1 MSSPITEWEFTA
13 DVASWI
19 NQYLALNP
27 FLIFKEAKC
36 EQRASGSA
44 KRRDIS
50 LIGKDNRVLITGEV
64 KLPYMLDGATPYN
77 ETVYQDAR
85 KKAVAAQA
93 PYFFTWNVNECALWE
108 TFSPKI
114 APHERQYKAW
124 QVLKTPVDNA
134 THLEHPMTTDA
145 LKHWLPVFLNDL
157 HRVIKGEA
165 KIGAKS
171 PDENFILYLESHL
184 KAPIHLTLQALTAH
198 YQKPRFKSRLDQWM
212 RDEQGWIISDE
223 PETVRDN
230 LERAA
235 KFACYALVNKLVFH
249 EAMLKR
255 YGQRIKKITVPKHI
269 DTGEDLQLHLEKF
282 FAEAK
287 QVTGDYETVFGEDHT
302 NMGALIPFY
311 SEHVG
316 GPWRELIE
324 QIHNFDFSKLEY
336 DIIGRI
342 FERLIAPEE
351 RHKYGQYYTSPE
363 VVDLINSFCITRGDE
378 KVLDPACGGGT
389 FLVRAYARKRS
400 LLPGRHHGEL
410 LKDLFGID
418 ISKFA
423 THLTTINLATRDLID
438 EENYPQIA
446 RTDFFNVRPR
456 TTFLSLP
463 SHAATDGK
471 MKSKGMGALQH
482 RDVEIPKLDAIVGN
496 PPYVR
501 QEDIA
506 KDNKKKYAELVQEEW
521 NKGINL
527 SGRSDLHLYFWPH
540 ATTFLKE
547 DGYFCF
553 LTSSQ
558 WLDVEY
564 GFRLQEWILHN
575 FEIIA
580 VIESVDE
587 PWFVGARV
595 VTAITIL
602 RRQSE
607 SRKRMEST
615 VRFVQ
620 LRMPI
625 TEILANDGSTTD
637 QMAVASEFRDEL
649 LALEKNTINS
659 RYRARVV
666 KQADLLNEGMKLG
679 AIMGTPGEYYG
690 GKWGVHLRAPDVWF
704 DLLEKAGDKLAPLG
718 QLAEVRFGVKTGK
731 DSFFFPK
738 DISDE
743 LLQKYPTA
751 QEFEEA
757 LGVPRKKVADGK
769 VRMVECGEGRGEVKP
784 LEAEYLEPEVH
795 SLMEISRFTVSPE
808 DCSRKIL
815 LVNKKKSQLKG
826 TYVLEYIKWG
836 EKQGFHKGATCAARV
851 TEERDWYDLTDEERP
866 ILILPKIQQYRL
878 AAFLNPEGLYA
889 NSSLLA
895 VFKVER
901 EKAEYLSGVINST
914 VAIISRL
921 LYARQLGNEGNIQLD
936 VYSAKMMLVPN
947 ISIKV
952 KETVRVRI
960 EKAFSRMCERPLMSF
975 VSNKRRGEKAL
986 TRAGKLAE
994 IEKLSDISELDMPDR
1009 HELDDAVLEM
1019 MGFSSKTERKAWL
1032 EKIYTYLRE
1041 HFELTRQKEEKA
1053 IENKKAAQGRGTV
1066 RPADMAKQI
1075 FDELHEKEPRWLKRY
1090 EPDFMDAEDYWTFDL
1105 PEKGKPQ
1112 VHSDLLIPHGVAFSQ
1127 GPRKAPI
1134 VAVKIE
1140 EQTHLVCFLAEHGMR
1155 GLVRVP
1161 VSAADCNRVLKSF
1174 GDFIRARNARLKE
1187 IIEERTAD
1195 EDMQGKV
1202 YELLDVMF

>member
-1 MSSPITEWEFTA
+1 MTEWEFTA
-13 DVASWI
+13 TVAGWI
-19 NQYLALNP
+19 NQYLSLNP
-27 FLIFKEAKC
+27 SLIFKEARC
-36 EQRASGSA
+36 EQRASGST

-50 LIGKDNRVLITGEV
+50 LIGKDNRVLVTGEV

-77 ETVYQDAR
+77 ENVYQDAR
-85 KKAVAAQA
+85 KKAVAAKA
-93 PYFFTWNVNECALWE
+93 SYFFTWNVNECALWE
-108 TFSPKI
+108 TFSEKT

-124 QVLKTPVDNA
+124 QVLKTAVETSA
-134 THLEHPMTTDA
+134 HLEHPITTDA
-145 LKHWLPVFLNDL
+145 LQHWLPLFLNDL
-157 HRVIKGEA
+157 HRVIKGDA
-165 KIGAKS
+165 KLGTKS

-184 KAPIHLTLQALTAH
+184 KAPITLTLQALMAH
-198 YQKPRFKSRLDQWM
+198 YRQPRFKSRLDQWM

-223 PETVRDN
+223 PEAVRDN

-269 DTGEDLQLHLEKF
+269 ETGEDLRLHLEKF

-287 QVTGDYETVFGEDHT
+287 QVTGDYETVFGEDHS
-302 NMGALIPFY
+302 NIGALIPFY
-311 SEHVG
+311 SDNAG

-342 FERLIAPEE
+342 FERLISPEE

-389 FLVRAYARKRS
+389 FLVRAYARKRI
-400 LLPGRHHGEL
+400 LAPWRHHGEL
-410 LKDLFGID
+410 LKDLFGTD
-418 ISKFA
+418 ISNFA

-446 RTDFFNVRPR
+446 RTDFFNVRPKR
-456 TTFLSLP
+456 AFLSLP
-463 SHAATDGK
+463 AHAATDGK
-471 MKSKGMGALQH
+471 MKSKGMGAIQH
-482 RDVEIPKLDAIVGN
+482 RDVEIPKLDAVVGN

-506 KDNKKKYAELVQEEW
+506 DGNKKKIRELVEEEW
-521 NKGINL
+521 KGINF
-527 SGRSDLHLYFWPH
+527 SGRSDLHIYFWPH

-564 GFRLQEWILHN
+564 GFRLQKWILKN
-575 FEIIA
+575 FKIVAI
-580 VIESVDE
+580 IESMDE

-602 RRQSE
+602 QRE
-607 SRKRMEST
+607 KETEKRMENT

-625 TEILANDGSTTD
+625 SEILANDGTTTD
-637 QMAVASEFRDEL
+637 QMSVASEFRDEL
-649 LALEKNTINS
+649 LKLEKNTTNS
-659 RYRARVV
+659 RYRARLVTQV
-666 KQADLLNEGMKLG
+666 DLWDEGLKLG
-679 AIMGTPGEYYG
+679 TIMGIPGYYG
-690 GKWGVHLRAPDVWF
+690 GKWGVHLRAPDMWF
-704 DLLEKAGDKLAPLG
+704 ELLEKAGMNLSPLG
-718 QLAEVRFGVKTGK
+718 EFSQIARGITTGK

-743 LLQKYPTA
+743 LLKKYPLA

-757 LGVPRKKVADGK
+757 LGVPRKKVADGA

-815 LVNKKKSQLKG
+815 LVNKKKSQLKD

-836 EKQGFHKGATCAARV
+836 EKQGLHTGATCAARV
-851 TEERDWYDLTDEERP
+851 TDERDWYDLTGHKKGDIFLAKSQQYKHVAPINDERLQCNCNLYDMHLEDKTKVNTYAGILNSSIAILSKFQFGRP
-866 ILILPKIQQYRL
+866 I
-878 AAFLNPEGLYA
+878 
-889 NSSLLA
+889 
-895 VFKVER
+895 
-901 EKAEYLSGVINST
+901 GV
-914 VAIISRL
+914 
-921 LYARQLGNEGNIQLD
+921 EGNLKTEVVD
-936 VYSAKMMLVPN
+936 VNMMLVPN
-947 ISIKV
+947 P
-952 KETVRVRI
+952 
-960 EKAFSRMCERPLMSF
+960 EKAKAVHIKRVADAFNKMKKREALYFLSERRLKEMAF
-975 VSNKRRGEKAL
+975 RKQGKEAEL
-986 TRAGKLAE
+986 TN
-994 IEKLSDISELDMPDR
+994 LSDLSELDMADR

-1032 EKIYTYLRE
+1032 EKIYSYLRE

-1053 IENKKAAQGRGTV
+1053 IENKKTANSRGAV
-1066 RPADMAKQI
+1066 RPADLAGQI
-1075 FDELHEKEPRWLKRY
+1075 FNELREKEPYWLKRY
-1090 EPDFMDAEDYWTFDL
+1090 EPDFMDAEDFWTFDL
-1105 PEKGKPQ
+1105 PEKGRPN
-1112 VHSDLLIPHGVAFSQ
+1112 VHSDLLIPHGVAFAQ
-1127 GPRKAPI
+1127 GPRKSQI
-1134 VAVKIE
+1134 VQVKIK
-1140 EQTHLVCFLAEHGMR
+1140 EQAPLVSFLAEHGTR

-1161 VSAADCNRVLKSF
+1161 VKAADCGRILQAYS
-1174 GDFIRARNARLKE
+1174 DFMRTRTARLKE

-1195 EDMQGKV
+1195 EDMQEKV
-1202 YELLDVMF
+1202 YTILAAMF

>member
-36 EQRASGSA
+36 EQRASGST

-50 LIGKDNRVLITGEV
+50 LIGKDSRVLITGEV

-93 PYFFTWNVNECALWE
+93 EYFFTWNVNECALWE

-114 APHERQYKAW
+114 APHERQYKVW
-124 QVLKTPVDNA
+124 QVLKTPVDNPG
-134 THLEHPMTTDA
+134 HLEHPMTTDA

-184 KAPIHLTLQALTAH
+184 KAPIHLTLQALITL

-255 YGQRIKKITVPKHI
+255 YGQRMKKITVPKHI

-389 FLVRAYARKRS
+389 FLVRAYARKRT
-400 LLPGRHHGEL
+400 LAPGRQHGEL
-410 LKDLFGID
+410 LKDLFGTD

-456 TTFLSLP
+456 QPFLSLP
-463 SHAATDGK
+463 THAATDGK
-471 MKSKGMGALQH
+471 IKSKGMGALQH
-482 RDVEIPKLDAIVGN
+482 RDVEIPKLDAVVGN

-527 SGRSDLHLYFWPH
+527 SGRSDLHIYFWPH

-547 DGYFCF
+547 GGYFCF

-564 GFRLQEWILHN
+564 GFRLQEWILEN

-607 SRKRMEST
+607 KSRRMENT

-659 RYRARVV
+659 RYCARVV
-666 KQADLLNEGMKLG
+666 KQADLWNEGVKLG
-679 AIMGTPGEYYG
+679 AIMGTPGDYYG

-704 DLLEKAGDKLAPLG
+704 SLMEKAGMSFSPLG
-718 QLAEVRFGVKTGK
+718 EIAQIWRGITTGK

-757 LGVPRKKVADGK
+757 LGVPRKKVADSK

-795 SLMEISRFTVSPE
+795 SLMEIKRFTVLPE

-815 LVNKKKSQLKG
+815 LVNKTKAQLKG
-826 TYVLEYIKWG
+826 TYVLDYIKWG
-836 EKQGFHKGATCAARV
+836 EKQGLHKGATCAARV
-851 TEERDWYDLTDEERP
+851 TSERDWYDLTGHKKGDIFLAKAQQYKHIAPINDLSLQCNCNLYDLHLEDKSKVNAMAGILNSTITILSKFQIGRP
-866 ILILPKIQQYRL
+866 I
-878 AAFLNPEGLYA
+878 
-889 NSSLLA
+889 
-895 VFKVER
+895 
-901 EKAEYLSGVINST
+901 GV
-914 VAIISRL
+914 
-921 LYARQLGNEGNIQLD
+921 EGNLKTEVVD
-936 VYSAKMMLVPN
+936 VNMMLVPN
-947 ISIKV
+947 P
-952 KETVRVRI
+952 
-960 EKAFSRMCERPLMSF
+960 EKAKATHLKRVADAFNKMKEREAFYFLSE
-975 VSNKRRGEKAL
+975 RRLREMVY
-986 TRAGKLAE
+986 RRQGKEAE
-994 IEKLSDISELDMPDR
+994 LSSLSDISELDMPDR

-1019 MGFSSKTERKAWL
+1019 IGFSSKAERKAWL
-1032 EKIYTYLRE
+1032 EKIYSYLRE

-1053 IENKKAAQGRGTV
+1053 IENKKTAGKGAI
-1066 RPADMAKQI
+1066 RPPDMARQI
-1075 FDELHEKEPRWLKRY
+1075 FDELHEKEPRWFKRY
-1090 EPDFMDAEDYWTFDL
+1090 EPDFMDVEDYWTFDL
-1105 PEKGKPQ
+1105 PEKGKPL

-1127 GPRKAPI
+1127 GPRKSPV

-1161 VSAADCNRVLKSF
+1161 VTAADCDRVLKSF

-1195 EDMQGKV
+1195 EDMQEKV
-1202 YELLDVMF
+1202 YTLLSAMF

>member
-27 FLIFKEAKC
+27 SLVFKEAKC

-93 PYFFTWNVNECALWE
+93 DYFFTWNVNECALWE
-108 TFSPKI
+108 TFSQRI

-124 QVLKTPVDNA
+124 QVLKTPVDNPI
-134 THLEHPMTTDA
+134 HLEHPMTTDA
-145 LKHWLPVFLNDL
+145 LKHWLPIFLNDL

-171 PDENFILYLESHL
+171 PDENFIFYLEAHL
-184 KAPIHLTLQALTAH
+184 KAPIHLTLQALIAH

-223 PETVRDN
+223 PEAVRDN

-269 DTGEDLQLHLEKF
+269 DTGEDLRLHLEKF

-287 QVTGDYETVFGEDHT
+287 EVTGDYETVFGEDHT
-302 NMGALIPFY
+302 NIGALIPFY
-311 SEHVG
+311 SDHVG

-389 FLVRAYARKRS
+389 FLVRAYARKRT
-400 LLPGRHHGEL
+400 LAPGRQHGGL
-410 LKDLFGID
+410 LKDLFGAD
-418 ISKFA
+418 VSKFA

-463 SHAATDGK
+463 SHAVTEGK
-471 MKSKGMGALQH
+471 MKSKGMGAIQH
-482 RDVEIPKLDAIVGN
+482 RDVEIPKLDAVVGN

-506 KDNKKKYAELVQEEW
+506 KDNKEKYAELVKDEW
-521 NKGINL
+521 KGINL
-527 SGRSDLHLYFWPH
+527 SGRSDLHVYFWPH

-564 GFRLQEWILHN
+564 GFRLQEWILQN
-575 FEIIA
+575 FEIVAI
-580 VIESVDE
+580 IESVDE

-602 RRQSE
+602 RRQAKAE
-607 SRKRMEST
+607 KRIENT

-625 TEILANDGSTTD
+625 KEILANDGTTTD
-637 QMAVASEFRDEL
+637 EMAVASEFRDEL
-649 LALEKNTINS
+649 LKLEKDTINS
-659 RYRARVV
+659 RYRARLI
-666 KQADLLNEGMKLG
+666 KQADLYNEGLKLG
-679 AIMGTPGEYYG
+679 TIMGTPGRYYG

-704 DLLEKAGDKLAPLG
+704 SLMEKAGMSFSPLG
-718 QLAEVRFGVKTGK
+718 EIAQIWRGITTGK

-743 LLQKYPTA
+743 LLQKYPA
-751 QEFEEA
+751 ALEFEEA
-757 LGVPRKKVADGK
+757 LGVPRKKVADGT
-769 VRMVECGEGRGEVKP
+769 VRMVECGEGRGEIKP

-815 LVNKKKSQLKG
+815 LVDKKKSQLKG

-851 TEERDWYDLTDEERP
+851 TAERDWYDLTGHKKG
-866 ILILPKIQQYRL
+866 LIFLAKSQQYKHI
-878 AAFLNPEGLYA
+878 APVNNLNLQCNCNLYDVHLEDKSKMNVMA
-889 NSSLLA
+889 GILNSSIA
-895 VFKVER
+895 I
-901 EKAEYLSGVINST
+901 LSKFQFGRPVGV
-914 VAIISRL
+914 
-921 LYARQLGNEGNIQLD
+921 EGNLKTEVVD
-936 VYSAKMMLVPN
+936 VNMMLIPDP
-947 ISIKV
+947 KKAKAAHV
-952 KETVRVRI
+952 KRVAD
-960 EKAFSRMCERPLMSF
+960 AFNKMKKREALYFLSERRLKEM
-975 VSNKRRGEKAL
+975 VYRKQ
-986 TRAGKLAE
+986 GKEDELHS
-994 IEKLSDISELDMPDR
+994 LSDLSELEMPDR

-1019 MGFSSKTERKAWL
+1019 MGISSKTERKAWL
-1032 EKIYTYLRE
+1032 DKIYSYLRE

-1053 IENKKAAQGRGTV
+1053 IENKKTAASRGAV
-1066 RPADMAKQI
+1066 RPADLARQL
-1075 FDELHEKEPRWLKRY
+1075 FDEIREREPRWLRKY
-1090 EPDFMDAEDYWTFDL
+1090 DPDFMDAENFWTLDL
-1105 PEKGKPQ
+1105 PENGKPQ
-1112 VHSDLLIPHGVAFSQ
+1112 VHADLLIPHGVSFAQ
-1127 GPRKAPI
+1127 GKKKQI
-1134 VAVKIE
+1134 VPVKIK
-1140 EQTHLVCFLAEHGMR
+1140 EQAPLACFLAEHGTR
-1155 GLVRVP
+1155 GLIRVP
-1161 VSAADCNRVLKSF
+1161 VEAAECSRVFQSYS
-1174 GDFIRARNARLKE
+1174 DFIRARNARLKE

-1195 EDMQGKV
+1195 EDMQEKV
-1202 YELLDVMF
+1202 YTLLAAMF

>member
-1 MSSPITEWEFTA
+1 MTEWEFTA
-13 DVASWI
+13 TVAGWI

-27 FLIFKEAKC
+27 SLVFKEARC
-36 EQRASGSA
+36 EQRSSGSA

-50 LIGKDNRVLITGEV
+50 LIGKDNRVLVTGEV
-64 KLPYMLDGATPYN
+64 KLPYMPDGATPYN

-85 KKAVAAQA
+85 KKAAQA
-93 PYFFTWNVNECALWE
+93 QASHFFTWNVNECALWE
-108 TFSPKI
+108 TFSQKT

-124 QVLKTPVDNA
+124 QVLKTPVA
-134 THLEHPMTTDA
+134 SPAHLEHPMTADA
-145 LKHWLPVFLNDL
+145 IKDWLPVFLYDL

-184 KAPIHLTLQALTAH
+184 KAPIHLTVQALMAH
-198 YQKPRFKSRLDQWM
+198 YQQPRFKSRLDQWM

-223 PETVRDN
+223 PESVRDN

-269 DTGEDLQLHLEKF
+269 ETGEDLRLHLEKF

-287 QVTGDYETVFGEDHT
+287 QVTGDYETVFGEDH
-302 NMGALIPFY
+302 NNIGALIPFY
-311 SEHVG
+311 SEYVG
-316 GPWRELIE
+316 GAWRQLID

-342 FERLIAPEE
+342 FERLISPEE

-389 FLVRAYARKRS
+389 FLVRAYARKRT
-400 LLPGRHHGEL
+400 LAPGRHHGEL
-410 LKDLFGID
+410 LQDLFGMD
-418 ISKFA
+418 ISNFA

-456 TTFLSLP
+456 RPFLSLP
-463 SHAATDGK
+463 THAAIGGK
-471 MKSKGMGALQH
+471 MTSKGMGSIQH
-482 RDVEIPKLDAIVGN
+482 RDVEIPKLDAVVGN

-501 QEDIA
+501 QEDIP
-506 KDNKKKYAELVQEEW
+506 KDNKDKYDRLVKEEW
-521 NKGINL
+521 KGIDL

-540 ATTFLKE
+540 AATFLKE

-564 GFRLQEWILHN
+564 GFRLQGWILQN
-575 FEIIA
+575 FEIVA

-602 RRQSE
+602 RRQGAE
-607 SRKRMEST
+607 RKRMESA

-625 TEILANDGSTTD
+625 SEILANDGTTAD

-649 LALEKNTINS
+649 LALEKNTVSS
-659 RYRARVV
+659 RYRARLV
-666 KQADLLNEGMKLG
+666 KQSDLWSDGLKMG
-679 AIMGTPGEYYG
+679 AIMGETGAYYG
-690 GKWGVHLRAPDVWF
+690 SKWGVHLRAPDVWF
-704 DLLEKAGDKLAPLG
+704 DILEKAGMSLSPLG
-718 QLAEVRFGVKTGK
+718 EIAQIARGITTGK
-731 DSFFFPK
+731 DSFFFPR

-751 QEFEEA
+751 ADFEEAA
-757 LGVPRKKVADGK
+757 LGVPRKKVADGT
-769 VRMVECGEGRGEVKP
+769 VRLVECGEGRGEVKP

-836 EKQGFHKGATCAARV
+836 ERQGVHKGATCAARV
-851 TEERDWYDLTDEERP
+851 TSERDWYDLTGHERGAIFLAKSQQYKHIAPINDENLQCNCNLYDVHLKDKAKVNAVAGILNSSIVLLSKFQFGRP
-866 ILILPKIQQYRL
+866 I
-878 AAFLNPEGLYA
+878 
-889 NSSLLA
+889 
-895 VFKVER
+895 
-901 EKAEYLSGVINST
+901 GV
-914 VAIISRL
+914 
-921 LYARQLGNEGNIQLD
+921 EGNLKTEVVD
-936 VYSAKMMLVPN
+936 VNMMLVPN
-947 ISIKV
+947 P
-952 KETVRVRI
+952 
-960 EKAFSRMCERPLMSF
+960 EKAKAAHIKRVADAFSKMKERGALYFLSE
-975 VSNKRRGEKAL
+975 RRLREMVY
-986 TRAGKLAE
+986 RRQGKEAE
-994 IEKLSDISELDMPDR
+994 LRNLSDLSELDMADR
-1009 HELDDAVLEM
+1009 HDLDDAVLEM
-1019 MGFSSKTERKAWL
+1019 IGFSSKTERKAWL
-1032 EKIYTYLRE
+1032 EKIYSYLRE

-1053 IENKKAAQGRGTV
+1053 IENKKTSGRGAL
-1066 RPADMAKQI
+1066 RPPDMAKQI
-1075 FDELHEKEPRWLKRY
+1075 FDELHEKEPHWFKRY
-1090 EPDFMDAEDYWTFDL
+1090 DPDFMDVEDFWTFDI
-1105 PEKGKPQ
+1105 PEKGKPK
-1112 VHSDLLIPHGVAFSQ
+1112 VHSDLLIPHGVAFLQ
-1127 GPRKAPI
+1127 GPRKSPI

-1140 EQTHLVCFLAEHGMR
+1140 EQAALVCFLAEHGMR

-1161 VSAADCNRVLKSF
+1161 VKAEDCGRVLQDYSYF
-1174 GDFIRARNARLKE
+1174 VNARNARLKAVL
-1187 IIEERTAD
+1187 EERTAD
-1195 EDMQGKV
+1195 EDMREKV
-1202 YELLDVMF
+1202 YTLLAAMF